1 MVLSLG
7 RSGVLQ
13 RSVSDGSAWFAALAF
28 CPTNCP
34 SSGNLMGPGGAEVI
48 AGALH
53 DKTSLTHLDLSGM
66 CAGLV
71 CGGQTLWRMP

>member
-1 MVLSLG
+1 MFHEG
-7 RSGVLQ
+7 
-13 RSVSDGSAWFAALAF
+13 FAALSQVRFLAVNRGVFF
-28 CPTNCP
+28 CPTHCLC
-34 SSGNLMGPGGAEVI
+34 SGNLMGPEGAKAI

-66 CAGLV
+66 CAVLV